1 MSSSLRSSTLRSC
14 LRRSPAFASQKT
26 GTRTLTTSRVLRE
39 EAAPNVGAPI
49 RQKKPI
55 GAVRGSIVGFL
66 AGFSLAASLAAYNL
80 LDEYNMASAALQAS
94 VDELKLSTE
103 KITAHVR
110 RIEAVEKDLKAL
122 ADTTASKENL
132 SSLRG
137 EMKKLY
143 DGLNVEY
150 LGLRA
155 NVWGIQQDVHA
166 LSKKDTTS
174 VRI

>member
-103 KITAHVR
+103 KVSPSAV
-110 RIEAVEKDLKAL
+110 VEKDLKAL

-132 SSLRG
+132 STTVV
-137 EMKKLY
+137 
-143 DGLNVEY
+143 NANAEY

>member
-103 KITAHVR
+103 KVSPSAV
-110 RIEAVEKDLKAL
+110 VEKDLKAL